1 MQFYVYLYIIGRV
14 CSHQYRNNFGRKD
27 FVLSQTVLS
36 QRKKRRT
43 FNNFIPFIL
52 IVIVLVLVGILG
64 FIFLRPAKEDPLVS
78 ETVARLKTMEQKNVS
93 SIGSTETV
101 IVPEAPVEVS
111 EDDIK
116 ARVLSGEL
124 LGNVEIRQKF
134 AQTAIVGDSI
144 TESIWEYGY
153 LDQDVVISKRGL
165 SVANADDQFAT
176 AIAMNPRVV
185 FLSFGSNDLES
196 YLDNVDS
203 FISGYRRQLQKL
215 KDSLPGIPIYINLIL
230 PLTEGAIAYTPALQ
244 YYPQYNEA
252 LLELCK
258 EMGCTPLDEAFI
270 VEANPDMYEP
280 DGQHVIASYYPM
292 WLTYMAEMAG
302 L

>member
-1 MQFYVYLYIIGRV
+1 MPV
-14 CSHQYRNNFGRKD
+14 
-27 FVLSQTVLS
+27 
-36 QRKKRRT
+36 
-43 FNNFIPFIL
+43 IL
-52 IVIVLVLVGILG
+52 LIIVLVLAGTLG
-64 FIFLRPAKEDPLVS
+64 FIFFRPARKDPVVE
-78 ETVARLKTMEQKNVS
+78 ETVARLKAMEQKNVS
-93 SIGSTETV
+93 AVSSTETV
-101 IVPEAPVEVS
+101 PVPVSPVEVS
-111 EDDIK
+111 EDEIK
-116 ARVLSGEL
+116 AKILNGEL

-134 AQTAIVGDSI
+134 AQTAIIGDSI

-165 SVANADDQFAT
+165 SVVNADDQFAT

-196 YLDNVDS
+196 YLDNVDG
-203 FISGYRRQLQKL
+203 FISGYRGQLQKL

-230 PLTEGAIAYTPALQ
+230 PLTEGAIAATPALQ

-252 LLELCK
+252 LLSLCQ
-258 EMGCTPLDEAFI
+258 EMGCTPLDESFI

>member
-1 MQFYVYLYIIGRV
+1 MGI
-14 CSHQYRNNFGRKD
+14 GRKD
-27 FVLSQTVLS
+27 FILV

-43 FNNFIPFIL
+43 YGKYIPAVL
-52 IVIVLVLVGILG
+52 LVIVLLIAGLLG
-64 FIFLRPAKEDPLVS
+64 FIFLKPGKEDPMVQQ
-78 ETVARLKTMEQKNVS
+78 TVARLKAMEQKDVS
-93 SIGSTETV
+93 SIGAAE
-101 IVPEAPVEVS
+101 IVSLPEAQVNIS
-111 EDDIK
+111 EDEIK
-116 ARVLSGEL
+116 ANILAGQL

-134 AQTAIVGDSI
+134 AQTAIIGDSI

-165 SVANADDQFAT
+165 SVANANDQFAT
-176 AIAMNPRVV
+176 AISTNPRVV

-196 YLDNVDS
+196 YLDNVDG
-203 FISGYRRQLQKL
+203 FISGYRTQLQKL
-215 KDSLPGIPIYINLIL
+215 KDSLPGVPIYINLIL
-230 PLTEGAIAYTPALQ
+230 PLTEGAIAATPALQ

-252 LLELCK
+252 LLSLCQ